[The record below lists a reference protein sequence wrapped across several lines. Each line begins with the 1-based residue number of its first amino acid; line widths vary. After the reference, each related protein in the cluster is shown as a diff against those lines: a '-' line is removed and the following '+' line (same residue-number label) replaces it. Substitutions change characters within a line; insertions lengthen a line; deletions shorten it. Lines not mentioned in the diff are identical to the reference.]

1 MTFRHPLRN
10 EWDRVSAQFER
21 MATSPGR
28 DGAMARLMLDIT
40 PAFIGALERE
50 RDKRTHPA
58 ALFDA
63 VAAACGMMIENVIE
77 HQPGQPPRAA
87 LQRMQQLIQRTVEP
101 RVESK
106 RSAIIRPEGFLG

>member
-10 EWDRVSAQFER
+10 EWDRVQPQFAK

-28 DGAMARLMLDIT
+28 DGAMARLMLDVA
-40 PAFIGALERE
+40 PVFIGALERE

-58 ALFDA
+58 SQFDA
-63 VAAACGMMIENVIE
+63 IASVCGMMIENVIE

-87 LQRMQQLIQRTVEP
+87 LHRMLQLIQRIVEP
-101 RVESK
+101 RVERK
-106 RSAIIRPEGFLG
+106 RSSIILPSEG